1 MGRQCVAHY
10 RRLRRYCVF
19 SHDELLCKMAA
30 DPESLDVELAA
41 AVVKEMGEMMDE
53 ETRLRNTIQEMVRHL
68 LEIPVRLVR

>member
-1 MGRQCVAHY
+1 
-10 RRLRRYCVF
+10 
-19 SHDELLCKMAA
+19 MAA